1 MKNSLCR
8 FMRQAISC
16 LTCLLMTFG
25 VSHANT
31 SKILDLTYPFNE
43 KTIYWPTEKG
53 FHLEK
58 FFYGITPKGYFY
70 SAYHFCAPEHGGTH
84 IDAPRHFSK
93 IGFPVDKI
101 PVTQLI
107 GNAVVIH
114 VEKNVENHPDYAITL
129 ADIQAFEKQYRS
141 LSPQDIVIFYT
152 GWGQYWRDKKHY
164 LGTDK
169 FGDVKNLHFPGL
181 SPEAARYLVMKKV
194 KGVGLDTPSLDPGIS
209 NDFQAHQIILRAN
222 LFGVENIAH
231 LGKLPPVGAKLIV
244 APMKIEG
251 GSGAPTRVF
260 ALLQIGAKPL
270 SV

>member
-1 MKNSLCR
+1 MGNYLIYD
-8 FMRQAISC
+8 MQI
-16 LTCLLMTFG
+16 
-25 VSHANT
+25 
-31 SKILDLTYPFNE
+31 IDLTYD
-43 KTIYWPTEKG
+43 
-53 FHLEK
+53 LENNM
-58 FFYGITPKGYFY
+58 ITY
-70 SAYHFCAPEHGGTH
+70 SAPWHPKFLIEQLATINKEGRETRKVTFGTHTGTH

-107 GNAVVIH
+107 GNAVVIN